1 MSIWACAVLVIALV
15 AACSPAAAPAA
26 GRPAGAPGA
35 EGVAGAGA
43 SPSAARPAPI
53 RVVANYAAR
62 GTGHSGMWLAYEG
75 GYFAEQGLDVELTN
89 IASTAPSIQAMVAG
103 EVQLVGVDPGAS
115 IQASLGGADV
125 VLLFAGSNRPLH
137 SIIAQPRIV
146 DPQVLRGG
154 ILGITRHGS
163 ATHTAALLALDTWGL
178 APDRDVALRGLG
190 QNSAILAALQ
200 AGQIDAGVLSI
211 PHTIAAEQGGANTL
225 LNLAA
230 AGIDYPTVV
239 VGALRPWVAANEEAV
254 RRFARA
260 FAQGIYRFRADKP
273 WALEVYRKY
282 LELDDPAILDAAYGE
297 YARCCPEL
305 PYVSEA
311 GIARLLADLAADD
324 PRLAGRQP
332 SEFVDSRFVREL
344 EAAPISW

>member
-1 MSIWACAVLVIALV
+1 RRLALADRRAGQRAHAGGDGALVAPARPDAAPARARGAVPGLRVGRARGAAFMSIWACAVLVIALV

-146 DPQVLRGG
+146 DPQALRGG

-178 APDRDVALRGLG
+178 APDRDVALRG
-190 QNSAILAALQ
+190 
-200 AGQIDAGVLSI
+200 
-211 PHTIAAEQGGANTL
+211 
-225 LNLAA
+225 
-230 AGIDYPTVV
+230 
-239 VGALRPWVAANEEAV
+239 
-254 RRFARA
+254 
-260 FAQGIYRFRADKP
+260 
-273 WALEVYRKY
+273 
-282 LELDDPAILDAAYGE
+282 
-297 YARCCPEL
+297 
-305 PYVSEA
+305 
-311 GIARLLADLAADD
+311 
-324 PRLAGRQP
+324 
-332 SEFVDSRFVREL
+332 
-344 EAAPISW
+344 